1 MLFAVV
7 VVVTCLLIVLCFFLC
22 VLFFFTLLLPRPSPN
37 IRGGVKPQQRR
48 PEANRGG
55 RPVGAAVKPGAP
67 PNQRRPGNANA
78 GADRGGK
85 PGAGREKKK
94 VCACMCVIE
103 GLCEC

>member
-1 MLFAVV
+1 MLFVAASLMV
-7 VVVTCLLIVLCFFLC
+7 FLC
-22 VLFFFTLLLPRPSPN
+22 LFFTLLLPRPSPN

-67 PNQRRPGNANA
+67 PNQRRPGNAYA
-78 GADRGGK
+78 GADRAGK

-94 VCACMCVIE
+94 VCVCACMRLMECVSVRVW
-103 GLCEC
+103 CM

>member
-1 MLFAVV
+1 MCFL
-7 VVVTCLLIVLCFFLC
+7 LCFF
-22 VLFFFTLLLPRPSPN
+22 VTLLLPRPSPN

-55 RPVGAAVKPGAP
+55 RPVGAVVKPGAP

-94 VCACMCVIE
+94 VCVCMCVIE
-103 GLCEC
+103 GMCEC